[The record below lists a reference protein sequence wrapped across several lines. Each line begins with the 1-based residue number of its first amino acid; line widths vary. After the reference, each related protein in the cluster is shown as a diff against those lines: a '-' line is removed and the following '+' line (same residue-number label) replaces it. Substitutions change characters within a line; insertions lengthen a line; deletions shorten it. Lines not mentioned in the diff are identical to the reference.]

1 MLTKKIKFFVSIF
14 FSVIIF
20 FYTNTQNAT
29 EVIIF
34 ADNINYDNKKN
45 VIAKGNA
52 KIIKNNEILTSDL
65 IIYNKEQKKI
75 ILPKDFNFKDEKNNY
90 YNGSSGVFSSD
101 FNFADI

>member
-1 MLTKKIKFFVSIF
+1 MLTNKIKCFVSIF

-34 ADNINYDNKKN
+34 ADDINYDNKKN
-45 VIAKGNA
+45 IIAKGNA

-65 IIYNKEQKKI
+65 IIYNKVEKKLYFQKILTLKMKKI
-75 ILPKDFNFKDEKNNY
+75 TIIMVLVEHFL
-90 YNGSSGVFSSD
+90 V
-101 FNFADI
+101 I